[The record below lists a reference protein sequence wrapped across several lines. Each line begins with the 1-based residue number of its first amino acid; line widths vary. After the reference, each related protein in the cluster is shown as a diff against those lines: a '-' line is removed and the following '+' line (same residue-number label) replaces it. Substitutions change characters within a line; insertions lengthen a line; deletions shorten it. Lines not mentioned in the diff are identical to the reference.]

1 MAIKIV
7 LADDHPIVHD
17 GIASARN
24 SNIRITTQ
32 VIHVSSLLPTLKS
45 DRADVLVTEV
55 RLQGQ
60 DVLKE
65 LEAYKDAEPELR
77 VVVYSGWDDPTH
89 IARAASIGCNEFVR
103 KSEPLEKLFRT
114 IRWVAKGAKP
124 PDGSLIA
131 ATQSSLRRPKLAGD
145 QDVPLT
151 NREIQVLRHISLG
164 LSNREIGKSLGISV
178 ETVKDHV
185 QNILRKLVVND
196 RTQAAVW
203 AVKRNLI

>member
-7 LADDHPIVHD
+7 LADEHPVVHD
-17 GIASARN
+17 GIVSARY

-32 VIHVSSLLPTLKS
+32 VIHIDSLLPTLKN

-55 RLQGQ
+55 RMQGQ
-60 DVLKE
+60 DTLK
-65 LEAYKDAEPELR
+65 LVDAYKDIDPELR
-77 VVVYSGWDDPTH
+77 VVVFSGWDDPTH
-89 IARAASIGCNEFVR
+89 IARAASIGCDEFVR
-103 KSEPLEKLFRT
+103 KTEPLEKLFRT
-114 IRWVAKGAKP
+114 IRWVAKGGHP

-131 ATQSSLRRPKLAGD
+131 ATQSSLRRSKQAVD

-151 NREIQVLRHISLG
+151 NRETQVLRHISMG

-185 QNILRKLVVND
+185 QNILRKLAVND